1 MPQVS
6 AVDRGSQEATLTAPA
21 KDPDEDTS
29 PHMLGAMK
37 MTRRVTLYW
46 RTARTMTRE
55 QYLNQICAH
64 CPASDNIWNVSME
77 VRRAWDEQYYSK
89 DELLTHY
96 GSLTFWREAELRQ
109 GWQ

>member
-6 AVDRGSQEATLTAPA
+6 AVDKGSQEASLTAPA
-21 KDPDEDTS
+21 EGLDEDTS

-46 RTARTMTRE
+46 RTVKVMTRE
-55 QYLNQICAH
+55 QYFNQICTQ
-64 CPASDNIWNVSME
+64 CPAADNIWKLSIE
-77 VRRAWDEQYYSK
+77 VRRAWDEQYYSEEEFLK
-89 DELLTHY
+89 HY
-96 GSLTFWREAELRQ
+96 GSLTFWKGAELRQ